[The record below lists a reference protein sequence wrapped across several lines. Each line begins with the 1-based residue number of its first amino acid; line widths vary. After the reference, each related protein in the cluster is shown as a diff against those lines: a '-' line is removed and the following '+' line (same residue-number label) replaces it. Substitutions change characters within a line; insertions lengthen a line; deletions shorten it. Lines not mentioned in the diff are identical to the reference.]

1 MKMKYMNFYNP
12 EAMKIK
18 IISIAIL
25 TGLCSS
31 FTIAQAPD
39 REKLEAYKI
48 AFFTKRLD
56 LSPREAEKF
65 WPLYNDYQKRK
76 TEIQRDRTQLNRQ
89 FNLDAANMSEK
100 ELIAAGD
107 RFIELQVA
115 ETELAVTFH
124 KNIKT
129 VLTPEKVLRL
139 YQSENQYRLQLLKQL
154 QERIPQRDNL
164 QPERYK
170 Y

>member
-1 MKMKYMNFYNP
+1 MKYMNFYNP
-12 EAMKIK
+12 ETMKIR
-18 IISIAIL
+18 IIMIAIL

-31 FTIAQAPD
+31 FTFAQAPD

-48 AFFTKRLD
+48 AFLTKRLD

-65 WPLYNDYQKRK
+65 WPLYNAYQKRK

-89 FNLDAANMSEK
+89 FNLDGANMSEK
-100 ELIAAGD
+100 EIIAAGD
-107 RFIELQVA
+107 RLIELQVT

-124 KNIKT
+124 NNIKT

-164 QPERYK
+164 QPEPYK

>member
-1 MKMKYMNFYNP
+1 MKYMNFYNP

-164 QPERYK
+164 QPESY
-170 Y
+170 

>member
-1 MKMKYMNFYNP
+1 MKYMNFYNP

-56 LSPREAEKF
+56 LSPAEAEKF
-65 WPLYNDYQKRK
+65 WPLYNNYQKKRA
-76 TEIQRDRTQLNRQ
+76 EIQRERTQLTRQ
-89 FNLDAANMSEK
+89 FNLESAEMPEK
-100 ELIAAGD
+100 ELTAAAD
-107 RFIELQVA
+107 KLIELQVA
-115 ETELAVTFH
+115 ETDLAVGFH
-124 KNIKT
+124 KLIKT
-129 VLTPEKVLRL
+129 VLPPLKVVRL
-139 YQSENQYRLQLLKQL
+139 YQSENQYRMQLLKQL
-154 QERIPQRDNL
+154 QERNPQRDNL
-164 QPERYK
+164 KPR
-170 Y
+170 

>member
-1 MKMKYMNFYNP
+1 MNFYNP

-76 TEIQRDRTQLNRQ
+76 TEIQRDRTQINRQ

-100 ELIAAGD
+100 ELLTAGD
-107 RFIELQVA
+107 RLIELQVA

-124 KNIKT
+124 NNIKT

-154 QERIPQRDNL
+154 QERIPPRDNL